1 MIMKR
6 FLIPF
11 LMLLVAGIGCN
22 NTETE
27 TAKSATVESE
37 SVQTVASSEQE
48 PQVEPKVK
56 IVKFSDYQCPACAVY
71 FSFEKQL
78 KQDLGDDVQIVTKHF
93 PLNQHPYAHLA
104 SRAVEAARK
113 QGKYHEM
120 HELIFMGQNQWSRG
134 NAEAIFIGYA
144 KSLGLDEETFRT
156 DMNSADMNRIVMDQR
171 REGIEKEIRSTPT
184 FFINGEMIEQNPPN
198 YDAFKALVE
207 SYMD

>member
-1 MIMKR
+1 MKR
-6 FLIPF
+6 GLFLLSLF
-11 LMLLVAGIGCN
+11 ALLFTGTTFAQ
-22 NTETE
+22 
-27 TAKSATVESE
+27 ESDAE
-37 SVQTVASSEQE
+37 IN
-48 PQVEPKVK
+48 
-56 IVKFSDYQCPACAVY
+56 IVKYSDYQCPACKY
-71 FSFEKQL
+71 FVSIEEQL
-78 KQDLGDDVQIVTKHF
+78 KEEYGERISITTKHF
-93 PLNQHPYAHLA
+93 PLSMHQYAGLA
-104 SRAVEAARK
+104 SRVAEAARE
-113 QGKYHEM
+113 QGKYEEM
-120 HELIFMGQNQWSRG
+120 HEMIFAGQEQWARG